1 MHMSI
6 YNIGKLICIIVYHV
20 LFRIK
25 VTGKQNV
32 PDDGPVIICTNHIS
46 NFDPPLVGIT
56 TKRPVSFMAKAE
68 LFEKPILGKLM
79 FKIRAFPVKR
89 GLSDRKALKSG
100 LKLLKDNQVMG
111 LFPEGRRSKN
121 GEIGKALAG
130 AGFFALRSEATVI
143 PCRIVGPYKLFGKI
157 HVIYG
162 EPVNMADLREQKVSP
177 QEAAD
182 AIMEDIRNLN
192 IENA

>member
-1 MHMSI
+1 MSI

>member
-6 YNIGKLICIIVYHV
+6 YNIGKLICIIDYHV

-32 PDDGPVIICTNHIS
+32 QYDGPVINCKNHIS

-68 LFEKPILGKLM
+68 LFEKPILGKFM

-100 LKLLKDNQVMG
+100 LKLLKDNQVM
-111 LFPEGRRSKN
+111 
-121 GEIGKALAG
+121 
-130 AGFFALRSEATVI
+130 
-143 PCRIVGPYKLFGKI
+143 
-157 HVIYG
+157 
-162 EPVNMADLREQKVSP
+162 
-177 QEAAD
+177 
-182 AIMEDIRNLN
+182 
-192 IENA
+192 

>member
-1 MHMSI
+1 MSI
-6 YNIGKLICIIVYHV
+6 YNIGKGICMIIYHV

-25 VTGKQNV
+25 VSGKEHVPQN
-32 PDDGPVIICTNHIS
+32 GSVIICTNHIS

-56 TKRPVSFMAKAE
+56 SKRPVSFMAKAE

-100 LKLLKDNQVMG
+100 LKLLKDDQVMG
-111 LFPEGRRSKN
+111 LFPEGRRSKD

-130 AGFFALRSEATVI
+130 AGFFALRSDATVI
-143 PCRIVGPYKLFGKI
+143 PCRIIGPYKLFGKI

-162 EPVNMADLREQKVSP
+162 KPVNMDELKNQKASP

-182 AIMEDIRNLN
+182 LIMDDIRNLS
-192 IENA
+192 IDKAV